1 MTESEFLE
9 RWKTER
15 DIYTAWGGAVVS
27 EILDRL
33 RDFDNSL
40 DASVF
45 LKIAPV
51 PRLKLD
57 DSLLGK
63 AFHRNK
69 PYADPYL
76 DIEDKVGVRFVVLL
90 ASDVVRLQ
98 KAIEASTKWTSSLD
112 KDYEDDRERRPL
124 EFAYQSKHYVL
135 KAKGSTNFNDINV
148 PEGTPCE
155 VQLRTLLQHAHS
167 ELTHDNIYK
176 VQAGTVVSNSV
187 HRTVAK
193 SMALIEAVDDFFE
206 RAIEQLGEA
215 TAAERGAM
223 KSLSQLFEKYVE
235 LSPGDDKSNSLVL
248 YALRGQITPSLHDD
262 VDAML
267 QSKSF
272 IAENI
277 KRRYGSVHAYRQ
289 PWILFAYLEAH
300 RHPSQTQ
307 DCWPLTP
314 AEILPVFTDLGLSMR

>member
-1 MTESEFLE
+1 MNETEFLA
-9 RWKTER
+9 RWKAER
-15 DIYTAWGGAVVS
+15 EIYAAWGGAVVS
-27 EILDRL
+27 EIVGGLGGL
-33 RDFDNSL
+33 DNSL

-45 LKIAPV
+45 FKIAPT
-51 PRLKLD
+51 PRLKHD

-69 PYADPYL
+69 QYVDPYL
-76 DIEDKVGVRFVVLL
+76 EIEDKVGVRFVVLL
-90 ASDVVRLQ
+90 TSDVGRLQ
-98 KAIEASTKWTSSLD
+98 KSIEASTKWTWSLD
-112 KDYEDDRERRPL
+112 KDYEEDRELRPL

-135 KAKGSTNFNDINV
+135 RAKGGVSCNGVDV

-155 VQLRTLLQHAHS
+155 IQLRTLLQHAHS

-176 VQAGTVVSNSV
+176 VQSGTVVSNSV

-215 TAAERGAM
+215 TAGERSAL
-223 KSLSQLFEKYVE
+223 KSLSQLFEKYVG
-235 LSPGDDKSNSLVL
+235 LSPGSDKSNSLVL
-248 YALRGQITPSLHDD
+248 HALRNQITSDLHAQ
-262 VDAML
+262 VEAML
-267 QSKSF
+267 QANLF
-272 IAENI
+272 IASKI
-277 KRRYGSVHAYRQ
+277 KERYGSVHAFRQ
-289 PWILFAYLEAH
+289 PWILFAYLEVK

-314 AEILPVFTDLGLSMR
+314 AEILPVFTDLGMSMR